1 VVKKVKDIH
10 IRSLTAEERQSLLMR
25 ESKEYMRG
33 KKSLSQF
40 QEAERKYG
48 TDYGSVTLE
57 LASKDK
63 LMPKL
68 WRFLASPWR
77 QNKDQDLI
85 KLR

>member
-1 VVKKVKDIH
+1 MKKVKGFPIEG
-10 IRSLTAEERQSLLMR
+10 LTAEERQSLLMR
-25 ESKEYMRG
+25 ESKDYMRG

-57 LASKDK
+57 LASKDRII
-63 LMPKL
+63 PNI

-77 QNKDQDLI
+77 
-85 KLR
+85 

>member
-1 VVKKVKDIH
+1 MKDFPITG
-10 IRSLTAEERQSLLMR
+10 LTAEERQFLLIK

-33 KKSLSQF
+33 NKSLRQF

-63 LMPKL
+63 LLPKL
-68 WRFLASPWR
+68 WRFLASNWW
-77 QNKDQDLI
+77 QD
-85 KLR
+85 

>member
-1 VVKKVKDIH
+1 MKKVKDFPITD
-10 IRSLTAEERQSLLMR
+10 LTAEERQSLLMR
-25 ESKEYMRG
+25 ESKDYMRG

-48 TDYGSVTLE
+48 TDYSSVTLE

-63 LMPKL
+63 IIPKL

-77 QNKDQDLI
+77 
-85 KLR
+85 